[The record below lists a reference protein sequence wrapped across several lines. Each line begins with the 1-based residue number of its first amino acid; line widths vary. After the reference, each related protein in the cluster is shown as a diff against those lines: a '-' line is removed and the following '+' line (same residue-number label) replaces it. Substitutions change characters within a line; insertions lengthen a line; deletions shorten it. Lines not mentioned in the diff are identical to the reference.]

1 MVCDLISQ
9 TLIADGEECLNPCFN
24 GIWSATGMKGSHVIG
39 VEVLILVLME
49 YGLRPLYDHLM
60 SLSHQAS

>member
-1 MVCDLISQ
+1 
-9 TLIADGEECLNPCFN
+9 
-24 GIWSATGMKGSHVIG
+24 MKGSHVIG